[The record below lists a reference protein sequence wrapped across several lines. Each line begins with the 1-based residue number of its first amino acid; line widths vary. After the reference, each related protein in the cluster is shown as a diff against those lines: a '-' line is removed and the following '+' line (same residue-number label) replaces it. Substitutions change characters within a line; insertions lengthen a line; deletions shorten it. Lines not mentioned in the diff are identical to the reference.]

1 MPGAFPRDPSLIPL
15 LCLDVVLAWALF
27 PGIRVGAG
35 WDAWTALFYGA
46 IAVVPVVLVALTGV
60 WVDGTHVVVR
70 LGLGSRRLRYD
81 EISGFA
87 HKKSFWTNG
96 IRVLSLVT
104 SSGEVVPVPGWWLR
118 GQAGDKKA
126 IERIEEAVGASS
138 PLPVFRGRI

>member
-1 MPGAFPRDPSLIPL
+1 M
-15 LCLDVVLAWALF
+15 DVVLLWTLYPGFYAGGRWDPWGLLLFGAL
-27 PGIRVGAG
+27 V
-35 WDAWTALFYGA
+35 
-46 IAVVPVVLVALTGV
+46 AVPLVLVAMTGV
-60 WVDGTHVVVR
+60 WVDGSHVVVR